1 MRSPPTSRAGV
12 PFSVSCSRSPE
23 PGRHPEGWLVEGLR
37 IARGAA
43 VTGFAH
49 EPVMLGEV
57 VSLLADTPSG
67 IYLDCTLG
75 GAGHARALLERA
87 PQLTLV
93 GIDKDPDALQAA
105 REVLADFRDRVHL
118 ERGSF
123 AEASEILENVNR
135 QPLSAVLMDL
145 GVSSPQLDRGERGFS
160 YKLDGPLDM
169 RMDPSS
175 VLSAETI
182 VNSWPAA
189 ELARLFGEHG
199 ETRMAGRIA
208 RAVVDARPLR
218 TTTEL
223 ADVVISAIPA
233 ALRRSGGHP
242 ARRVFQALRVAVNDE
257 LGVLGPAVDALLGRL
272 APAGR
277 FVALS
282 YHSGEDRIV
291 KDRFRWASTGG
302 CTCPAQLP
310 CVCGASP
317 TVKLMFRGA
326 RRPSPAEVQRNHRA
340 KSARMRAVEAVAG
353 ASIPAAKETLP

>member
-23 PGRHPEGWLVEGLR
+23 PGRHPDGWLVEGLR
-37 IARGAA
+37 IARGPA
-43 VTGFAH
+43 VNGFTH
-49 EPVMLGEV
+49 EPVMLYEV
-57 VSLLADTPSG
+57 VELLANTPAG
-67 IYLDCTLG
+67 IYLDCTVG
-75 GAGHARALLERA
+75 GAGHAKALLEKA
-87 PQLTLV
+87 PQLALV
-93 GIDKDPDALQAA
+93 GIDKDPDALHAA
-105 REVLADFRDRVHL
+105 QEALTGFQDRIQL

-123 AEASEILENVNR
+123 ARAPEILEAATR
-135 QPLSAVLMDL
+135 APLSAVLMDL

-175 VLSAETI
+175 PLKAEAI
-182 VNSWPAA
+182 VNGWSAA
-189 ELARLFGEHG
+189 ELARLFSEHG

-208 RAVVDARPLR
+208 RAIVDGRPLS
-218 TTTEL
+218 TTTAL
-223 ADVVISAIPA
+223 ADVVTSAIPA

-257 LGVLGPAVDALLGRL
+257 LVLLGPAVDSLIGRL

-277 FVALS
+277 FVVLS

-302 CTCPAQLP
+302 CTCPPQLP
-310 CVCGASP
+310 CMCGAAP
-317 TVKLMFRGA
+317 KVELMFRGA
-326 RRPSPAEVQRNHRA
+326 RRPSQSELQRNHRA
-340 KSARMRAVEAVAG
+340 KSARMRAVEAVVG
-353 ASIPAAKETLP
+353 GGSKT

>member
-1 MRSPPTSRAGV
+1 M
-12 PFSVSCSRSPE
+12 
-23 PGRHPEGWLVEGLR
+23 GWLVEGLR

-43 VTGFAH
+43 VTSFAH
-49 EPVMLGEV
+49 EPVMLSEV
-57 VSLLADTPSG
+57 VELLAATPAG

-75 GAGHARALLERA
+75 GAGHARALLEKA

-93 GIDKDPDALQAA
+93 GIDKDPDALHAA
-105 REVLADFRDRVHL
+105 QDVLADFRDRIQL

-123 AEASEILENVNR
+123 ARAAEILETSTDA
-135 QPLSAVLMDL
+135 PLSAVLMDL

-160 YKLDGPLDM
+160 YKVDGPLDM

-175 VLSAETI
+175 PLSAEAI
-182 VNSWPAA
+182 VNAWPAA
-189 ELARLFGEHG
+189 ELARLFSEHG

-208 RAVVDARPLR
+208 RAVVEGRPLR

-223 ADVVISAIPA
+223 ADVVTSAIPA

-257 LGVLGPAVDALLGRL
+257 LVVLGPAVDSLVGRL

-277 FVALS
+277 FVVLS

-302 CTCPAQLP
+302 CTCPPQLP
-310 CVCGASP
+310 CVCGAAP
-317 TVKLMFRGA
+317 KVKLMFRGA
-326 RRPSPAEVQRNHRA
+326 RRPSQAEVQRNHRA
-340 KSARMRAVEAVAG
+340 KSARMRAVEGVVG
-353 ASIPAAKETLP
+353 EGSKW

>member
-12 PFSVSCSRSPE
+12 PFSVSCFRSPE

-37 IARGAA
+37 IARGGA
-43 VTGFAH
+43 VTRFAH
-49 EPVMLGEV
+49 DPVMLAEV
-57 VSLLADTPSG
+57 VELLADTPPG

-75 GAGHARALLERA
+75 GAGHAKALLDRA

-105 REVLADFRDRVHL
+105 QEVLGDSEDRVHL
-118 ERGSF
+118 RRGSF
-123 AEASEILENVNR
+123 AGAAEILETLTDA
-135 QPLSAVLMDL
+135 PLSAVLMDL

-160 YKLDGPLDM
+160 YKVDGPLDM

-175 VLSAETI
+175 PLKAETI
-182 VNSWPAA
+182 VNSWSAA
-189 ELARLFGEHG
+189 ELARLFSEHG
-199 ETRMAGRIA
+199 ENRMAGRIA
-208 RAVVDARPLR
+208 RALVEGRPLH
-218 TTTEL
+218 TTSEL
-223 ADVVISAIPA
+223 AEVVTSAIPA

-257 LGVLGPAVDALLGRL
+257 LVVLGPAVDSLLGRL

-277 FVALS
+277 FVVLS

-310 CVCGASP
+310 CVCGAAP
-317 TVKLMFRGA
+317 RVKLMFRGA
-326 RRPSPAEVQRNHRA
+326 RRPSQAEVQRNRRA
-340 KSARMRAVEAVAG
+340 KSARMRAVEAVVG
-353 ASIPAAKETLP
+353 TRFEAAKEMWS